1 MHFSVLE
8 EDARSVL
15 SFMASN
21 GLVANP
27 TKTTFLIINNKTK
40 SMNTI
45 RIGDNV
51 INQEKSAK
59 LPGMQLTDDLQWK
72 EHIGKTIN
80 ALRKRLFLITRL
92 RNKLNGLSLKRISES
107 LFNSKIRYGLLL
119 CGKVRQ
125 FDQDP
130 KQGLLHEIQLIQNKL
145 FRTLNNS
152 TLKDKIRTK
161 NIAQDLNMLSTNQI
175 NAQAKLTEIWKILN
189 VENYPQMGIQKQNRE
204 GPMLSRAASRGDL
217 LVKGKTELR
226 QSTFIND
233 ASKIWNNAPLTIKQ
247 SKTISSA
254 KIEIKKFV
262 KTLPI

>member
-1 MHFSVLE
+1 
-8 EDARSVL
+8 
-15 SFMASN
+15 MASN

-45 RIGDNV
+45 RIGDN
-51 INQEKSAK
+51 QEKSAK
-59 LPGMQLTDDLQWK
+59 LLGMQLTDDLQWK

-125 FDQDP
+125 LDQDP

-161 NIAQDLNMLSTNQI
+161 NIVQDLNMLSTNQI

-189 VENYPQMGIQKQNRE
+189 VQKQNRE